1 MGNAVVKKASNI
13 NEFKQDVFKI
23 NSLINNRN
31 KKATDTNI
39 YITLSV
45 DIPDNEIVTETILW
59 KLLVNVSILVFNKKN
74 DGNYKNE
81 EPILKSKLTFGEFY
95 SFLNNIQLYF
105 EKEDSKN
112 KNSST
117 TATATTTTTAEEK
130 FKIEEEDDNLCPICF
145 DKEATFVVSS
155 DCFHAFCP
163 ECAED
168 WKSRSNLCPL
178 CRRENNNSN
187 KLDFILIEDI
197 QNEPLLDF
205 ISNILI
211 QIKK

>member
-1 MGNAVVKKASNI
+1 MGNNVVKKASNI

-23 NSLINNRN
+23 NSLINNRS
-31 KKATDTNI
+31 KKVTDTNI
-39 YITLSV
+39 YIALSI

-59 KLLVNVSILVFNKKN
+59 KLLVNVSILIFNKKN
-74 DGNYKNE
+74 DGDYKNE

-112 KNSST
+112 KN
-117 TATATTTTTAEEK
+117 TTTTTTEEK
-130 FKIEEEDDNLCPICF
+130 FKFEDENLCPICF

-197 QNEPLLDF
+197 KNEPLLDF

>member
-1 MGNAVVKKASNI
+1 MGNTVIKKATNI

-23 NSLINNRN
+23 NSLINNRD
-31 KKATDTNI
+31 KKFSDSNI
-39 YITLSV
+39 YITLSI

-59 KLLVNVSILVFNKKN
+59 KLLVDVLILVFNKKN

-81 EPILKSKLTFGEFY
+81 RPILKSKLTFGEFY
-95 SFLNNIQLYF
+95 IFLNNIQSYF
-105 EKEDSKN
+105 EKEDSNN
-112 KNSST
+112 KNIT
-117 TATATTTTTAEEK
+117 TK
-130 FKIEEEDDNLCPICF
+130 FKIEEEEEDNICPICF

-163 ECAED
+163 QCAED

-187 KLDFILIEDI
+187 KLDFILIDQDI
-197 QNEPLLDF
+197 NEPLLDF
-205 ISNILI
+205 ISNILV

>member
-1 MGNAVVKKASNI
+1 MGNAVVKASNI

-39 YITLSV
+39 YITLSI

-117 TATATTTTTAEEK
+117 TTTATAEEK
-130 FKIEEEDDNLCPICF
+130 FKIEEEEDNLCPICF

>member
-1 MGNAVVKKASNI
+1 MGNNAVKKASNI

-23 NSLINNRN
+23 NSLN
-31 KKATDTNI
+31 KKVTDTNI
-39 YITLSV
+39 YIALSI

-59 KLLVNVSILVFNKKN
+59 KLLVNVSILIFNKKN
-74 DGNYKNE
+74 DGDYKNE

-112 KNSST
+112 KN
-117 TATATTTTTAEEK
+117 TTTTTEEK
-130 FKIEEEDDNLCPICF
+130 FKFEDENLCPICF

-197 QNEPLLDF
+197 KNEPLLDF